1 MFDQI
6 TRNLQRKIPLSA
18 DETAVFTALLK
29 PRKLRR
35 RQLLLEAGDTCDFL
49 AFVDQG
55 LLRSFMTDNQGIEH
69 VMQFALEDFWIA
81 DLYSFLTRRPAQ
93 CTIEAVEESE
103 LLLLSYDNLEQLY
116 DKAPVFERFFRLL
129 MQNGYVAA
137 QQRIMAAISASA
149 VEQYQ
154 DLIRRYP
161 TLEQRVTQ
169 HQIASFLGITPESL
183 SRIKK
188 RLYEQ
193 AG

>member
-6 TRNLQRKIPLSA
+6 TRNLERKITLSA
-18 DETAVFTALLK
+18 DETAIFTALLK

-49 AFVDQG
+49 AFVDRG
-55 LLRSFMTDNQGIEH
+55 LLRSYMTDNQGVEH

-93 CTIEAVEESE
+93 CTLEAVEESE

-116 DKAPVFERFFRLL
+116 GKAPVFERFFRLL

-193 AG
+193 AS

>member
-6 TRNLQRKIPLSA
+6 TQNLQRKIPLSA
-18 DETAVFTALLK
+18 DETATFTALLK

-55 LLRSFMTDNQGIEH
+55 LLRSYMTDNQGIEH

-93 CTIEAVEESE
+93 YTIEAVEESA

-116 DKAPVFERFFRLL
+116 GKAPVFERFFRLL
-129 MQNGYVAA
+129 IQNGYVAA
-137 QQRIMAAISASA
+137 QQRIMAAASA